1 MNYNDFD
8 LILFHLNHLKLFLWL
23 NYVNLNGCGYIRLF
37 IILLYLIFL
46 ILVSWIKIQKEVTR
60 LIVMS
65 EYDNNDVMMWR
76 TRYWLS
82 NNWTLSVS
90 SSEDMQ
96 IRNRK
101 IIITKKKGTKST
113 LSLINWNENM
123 DKTKKIKNNITTK
136 REATSAS
143 LFEIKLKTKI

>member
-1 MNYNDFD
+1 MIVKYKN
-8 LILFHLNHLKLFLWL
+8 LIAKISLS
-23 NYVNLNGCGYIRLF
+23 YIEGRKLF

-136 REATSAS
+136 REATSAI
-143 LFEIKLKTKI
+143 LFEIKIKTKI

>member
-1 MNYNDFD
+1 MIVKYKN
-8 LILFHLNHLKLFLWL
+8 LIAKISLS
-23 NYVNLNGCGYIRLF
+23 YIEGRKLF

-143 LFEIKLKTKI
+143 LFEIKFKTKI

>member
-1 MNYNDFD
+1 MSVKYKN
-8 LILFHLNHLKLFLWL
+8 LIAKISLS
-23 NYVNLNGCGYIRLF
+23 YIEGRKLF

>member
-1 MNYNDFD
+1 MIVKYKN
-8 LILFHLNHLKLFLWL
+8 LIAKISLS
-23 NYVNLNGCGYIRLF
+23 YIEGRKLF

-46 ILVSWIKIQKEVTR
+46 ILVSWIKIQNEVTR

>member
-1 MNYNDFD
+1 MIVKYKN
-8 LILFHLNHLKLFLWL
+8 LIAKISLS
-23 NYVNLNGCGYIRLF
+23 YIEGRKLF